1 MLMGILARL
10 QIQRINAVIVIFEA
24 LYADRGHILNS
35 LFDDYVGSENY
46 SVETYSDTA
55 LFIKDY
61 CESTVKIL
69 TNSVLDCKFALYIRF
84 ARITVVYDFIMLM
97 AALFIKDYCESE
109 HNEIY
114 YPTTYYGKDTENRA
128 YYSMTKGISIESL
141 RWFDICENY
150 GGL

>member
-1 MLMGILARL
+1 M
-10 QIQRINAVIVIFEA
+10 
-24 LYADRGHILNS
+24 YADRGHILNS

-61 CESTVKIL
+61 CES
-69 TNSVLDCKFALYIRF
+69 
-84 ARITVVYDFIMLM
+84 
-97 AALFIKDYCESE
+97 E

-128 YYSMTKGISIESL
+128 YYSMTKGISLESL
-141 RWFDICENY
+141 RWLDENIDADMITIAAPACYVEKSELEKRHIFYLNIGRDIQADELSNAQRY
-150 GGL
+150 QI